1 MALSNMQRS
10 AFLIFNPVA
19 GAGGNHQRDLET
31 IQSILGSDIK
41 LDVRLT
47 SPERGAAELTKDAI
61 AQGAQ
66 MVIASGGDGT
76 VSAAATEL
84 IHTDIPLGVIA
95 RGTANAFATAL
106 GIPTGIQ
113 AACDLIV
120 QGHTHTIDAARWQD
134 RSIIL
139 IAGVGFEAE
148 MVGHADRKLKNRIG
162 NLAYIWSGLKELV
175 NPHPFS
181 AKIHTETEIVEAEV
195 IAITVANIAP
205 PLSILA
211 QGPAGIIGDDGL
223 LDVTYIT
230 YDGVSGAIAATSDL
244 LQSAI
249 RGVEASQEYVHYL
262 RSKHVQI
269 ETQPVQRVALDGEI
283 VGETPL
289 DIECIPQALTVVVP
303 QAQQADVNQA
313 SQQVSQ
319 EEHDSADQLVEGDT
333 YFTMGGE

>member
-1 MALSNMQRS
+1 MQRS

-19 GAGGNHQRDLET
+19 GAGDNHQKELDT

-41 LDVRLT
+41 LEVRLT
-47 SPERGAAELTKDAI
+47 TPERGAAELTKDAI
-61 AQGAQ
+61 AQGAE

-76 VSAAATEL
+76 LSAAAAEL

-106 GIPTGIQ
+106 GIPTDIQ
-113 AACDLIV
+113 GACDLILN
-120 QGHTHTIDAARWQD
+120 GHTQKIDVARWQD

-139 IAGVGFEAE
+139 IAGIGFEAE
-148 MVGHADRKLKNRIG
+148 MVEHADRELKNRFG

-175 NPHPFS
+175 NLHPFS
-181 AKIHTETEIVEAEV
+181 AKIRTEAETIEAEV

-230 YDGVSGAIAATSDL
+230 HDGVSGAIAATSNL

-249 RGVEASQEYVHYL
+249 RGVEASQEHVHYL
-262 RSKHVQI
+262 RSKHVRI
-269 ETQPVQRVALDGEI
+269 EAHPAQRVALDGEV

-303 QAQQADVNQA
+303 QAEQAEVNQA
-313 SQQVSQ
+313 SQKEV
-319 EEHDSADQLVEGDT
+319 DSADKLIEEMEEST
-333 YFTMGGE
+333 YFTMGGG